1 MSTRPGAAKPAARQ
15 AARERLRA
23 LDADARRDASAR
35 ICAHIAA
42 REGELR
48 EAAARVGGGE
58 AVAMLYLPLPGEV
71 DVEPVARRWLGAGW
85 TVCFPRVDWG
95 SGAMEAA
102 AVSGVGG
109 LASELEVS
117 EHGVRVPG
125 AGCRGV
131 AIERV
136 GLVLAPG
143 LAFDTRGGRLGR
155 GGGFYDRFL
164 SRLTI
169 GARVIGAA
177 FAAQVVERV
186 PIEAHDRVMDAV
198 VTEQGWWAG
207 GVGPT
212 D

>member
-1 MSTRPGAAKPAARQ
+1 MTRGEVAAKSIARG

-23 LDADARRDASAR
+23 MDPASLAEASAR
-35 ICAHIAA
+35 VCAHIAA
-42 REGELR
+42 REEELR
-48 EAAARVGGGE
+48 EAAALIHGEE

-102 AVSGVGG
+102 AVSGEAG
-109 LASELEVS
+109 LRTEMEVS
-117 EHGVRVPG
+117 EHGVRMPG

-131 AIERV
+131 EIGRV
-136 GLVLAPG
+136 GLVLTPG
-143 LAFDTRGGRLGR
+143 LAFDIHGGRLGR

-169 GARVIGAA
+169 GARVIGVA
-177 FAAQVVERV
+177 FSAQVVARV
-186 PIEAHDRVMDAV
+186 PTEAHDRAMDAV
-198 VTEQGWWAG
+198 VTEQGWWAD